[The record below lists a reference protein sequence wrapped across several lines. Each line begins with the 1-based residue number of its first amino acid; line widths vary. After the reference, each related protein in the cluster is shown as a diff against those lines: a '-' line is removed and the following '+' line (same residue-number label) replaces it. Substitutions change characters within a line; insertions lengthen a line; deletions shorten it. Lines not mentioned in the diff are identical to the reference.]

1 MKLTTRSY
9 RDEDDYWRIR
19 AFLRQVMLL
28 NGLRETCWHVAR
40 LDYWRWHVAANCQ
53 DRHAIDDV
61 VFLWETPDG
70 EIAAVLNPEGEG
82 EAHLQVHPG
91 LRTPAL
97 DEEML
102 AVAEE
107 HLAVDRDNERR
118 LVVWTDGQD
127 GRRLEILRRRGYTK
141 GRWAESQWRRDLD
154 GPIPAVPLPAGY
166 TVRALGDHDELLA
179 RSWASWRG
187 FHPDAPDEEYEGWEW
202 YLNIQR
208 CPLYRRDLDIVAIG
222 PAIASASASG
232 SAAVAPSGEIA
243 SFCTFW
249 YDDMTRSA
257 YIEPV
262 ATVPEHQRL
271 GLARAAITEGLR
283 RVQRLGAM
291 RAFVGG
297 YEPGPNALYSS
308 VLSPEHDLSE
318 QWVKKWGADQQ
329 AEEPGVPSAL
339 E

>member
-1 MKLTTRSY
+1 VKPTMRPYQS
-9 RDEDDYWRIR
+9 EDDYWRIR

-28 NGLRETCWHVAR
+28 NGLREKSWHVAR

-53 DRHAIDDV
+53 DRNSIDDV
-61 VFLWETPDG
+61 VFLWETPHG
-70 EIAAVLNPEGEG
+70 QIAAVLNPEDAGD
-82 EAHLQVHPG
+82 AHLQVHPG

-97 DEEML
+97 EEEML

-107 HLAVDRDNERR
+107 HLAVDRDNERT

-127 GRRLEILRRRGYTK
+127 GQRLEILRGRGYSK

-154 GPIPAVPLPAGY
+154 TPIPDVLLPAGY
-166 TVRALGDHDELLA
+166 TVRALGEHDELPA

-208 CPLYRRDLDIVAIG
+208 CPLYRRDLDIVV
-222 PAIASASASG
+222 
-232 SAAVAPSGEIA
+232 VAPAGEIA
-243 SFCTFW
+243 SFCTLW
-249 YDDMTRSA
+249 YDDVTRSA

-271 GLARAAITEGLR
+271 GLARAAITEGLG
-283 RVQRLGAM
+283 RVKRLGAT

-297 YEPGPNALYSS
+297 YEPGPNALYRS

-318 QWVKKWGADQQ
+318 QWVKKWGA
-329 AEEPGVPSAL
+329 
-339 E
+339 